1 MSERS
6 RFADRDRAEKSDQL
20 YEATE
25 YSRRCLCDDI
35 AELTFDNIKLNAT
48 IKKSKE
54 DFANLQNRLMC
65 SLLLMLGND
74 DDVDRIIEKADE
86 LTRAFK
92 DERVSTLQCENA
104 KLRELIGK
112 IEQYEQYGCM
122 NCPHADGWS
131 VYDACG
137 YEHIVNMC
145 RHQHDSW
152 ERIESDARKWMQE
165 NGTPNG
171 VMHFIERC
179 RALAGDAE

>member
-112 IEQYEQYGCM
+112 IEQYVNVIGLFCIYFFIF
-122 NCPHADGWS
+122 
-131 VYDACG
+131 VL
-137 YEHIVNMC
+137 IVKKEPC
-145 RHQHDSW
+145 
-152 ERIESDARKWMQE
+152 
-165 NGTPNG
+165 
-171 VMHFIERC
+171 FISGLFIIGLLNVISNLSLNTLISLTSMSIKIKGSC
-179 RALAGDAE
+179 SSASL